1 MWWVNLLW
9 NKILEPE
16 NALLNAGFRLSV
28 FIFNEC
34 LNGGHALNNNL
45 LVELSCKEA
54 VLWIVFFITF
64 QVLYSFVH
72 PFLQGESIKLP
83 F

>member
-54 VLWIVFFITF
+54 VL
-64 QVLYSFVH
+64 
-72 PFLQGESIKLP
+72 
-83 F
+83 